1 MRRKADFEE
10 LLRRGEKRSAAGYT
24 FYLRRRDSGKPRLGM
39 LVSLQHSR
47 AATQRNR
54 LKRCIREAFR
64 MEQEHLGSVDLLV
77 RPPYGMKPSADMI
90 LHLRKLLCALKR

>member
-10 LLRRGEKRSAAGYT
+10 LLRRGEKRSAAGYV
-24 FYLRRRDSGKPRLGM
+24 FYLRQRDGGKPRLGI
-39 LVSLQHSR
+39 LVSLRHSR